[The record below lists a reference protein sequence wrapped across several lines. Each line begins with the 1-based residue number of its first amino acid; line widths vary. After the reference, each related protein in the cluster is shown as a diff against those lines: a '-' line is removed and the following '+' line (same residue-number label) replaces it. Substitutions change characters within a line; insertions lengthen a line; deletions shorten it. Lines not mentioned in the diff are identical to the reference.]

1 MRIAAWEMARGLA
14 GKTPITRHRGID
26 FLRAASILVVV
37 LGHWMMAA
45 PWVDTHGAHIE
56 HMLGDQEW
64 TQWLTWGLQ
73 VMPVFFF
80 VGGYS
85 NAISWAA
92 ACRRNQ
98 PWQLWLASRLGRL
111 LKPVLPLLLFWVG
124 AGAIAVLAG
133 VPSPMIEVG
142 SQIALVPTWFL
153 AVYAMVIL
161 LVPLASAAWKRFGM
175 ASIWVPI
182 ATAALVDLAYFR
194 FDLHGF
200 GWVNYLFVWGSIHQ
214 LGFAWH
220 DGRCGS
226 KALAALCCFGG
237 LAMLA
242 AMTELGPWPRSL
254 VGVPG
259 DEVSNTT
266 PPHLPILALAAFQFG
281 AARLFEKPLRK
292 WLEGETAWAAT
303 VLINSM
309 IMTTFLWHSTVM
321 MLLFGASILLGGIG
335 LHALPGTTDWWLFK
349 GAWIGVFVL
358 VLVPVVALASRWE
371 RRPLAGVPASGV
383 RQIVGTLIIGF
394 GLAQLARNGIVEVS
408 TGELRAVPLALPF
421 LGAAIAGLIGIP
433 FARPAEN
440 QSK

>member
-1 MRIAAWEMARGLA
+1 MA
-14 GKTPITRHRGID
+14 GKTPPTRHRGID

-45 PWVDTHGAHIE
+45 PWVDAQGSHIE
-56 HMLGDQEW
+56 HMLGQREW

-85 NAISWAA
+85 NAISWGA

-98 PWQLWLASRLGRL
+98 SWNLWLFSRLSRL
-111 LKPVLPLLLFWVG
+111 MKPVLPLLLFWIG
-124 AGAIAVLAG
+124 AGAIALWAG
-133 VPSPMIEVG
+133 VPTRMIEVG

-153 AVYAMVIL
+153 AVYAMMIL
-161 LVPLASAAWKRFGM
+161 WVPLASTAWKRFGM
-175 ASIWVPI
+175 ASVWVPV

-194 FDLHGF
+194 FELHAI
-200 GWVNYLFVWGSIHQ
+200 GWVNYLFVWGAIHQ
-214 LGFAWH
+214 LGFAWR
-220 DGRCGS
+220 DDRCGS
-226 KALAALCCFGG
+226 KATAALFCFGG
-237 LAMLA
+237 LAILA
-242 AMTELGPWPRSL
+242 TLTELGPWPRSL

-292 WLEGETAWAAT
+292 WLEGETAWTAT

-321 MLLFGASILLGGIG
+321 MLLFGASIELGGIG
-335 LHALPGTTDWWLFK
+335 LHALPGAADWWVLK
-349 GAWIGVFVL
+349 GVWIVVFAVA
-358 VLVPVVALASRWE
+358 LVPVVALASRWE
-371 RRPLAGVPASGV
+371 RQPVVRAPTAGA
-383 RQIVGTLIIGF
+383 RQVLGTLIIGF
-394 GLAQLARNGIVEVS
+394 GLARLARYGIVDTS
-408 TGELRAVPLALPF
+408 TDELQVVMLALPF
-421 LGAAIAGLIGIP
+421 LGAAVAGLVGP
-433 FARPAEN
+433 TFAPAAEA
-440 QSK
+440 KT